1 MSLDSMST
9 SHPVYKSVTT
19 ATQIDELFD
28 SIETTK
34 STAILRMADYYMK
47 EFTGIAN
54 NTLSNIV
61 VRSFRYPSIRISF
74 ISHFFMNVNMD
85 LSFLMNY

>member
-9 SHPVYKSVTT
+9 SHPVYKSLNT

-34 STAILRMADYYMK
+34 STAIFRMADYYMK
-47 EFTGIAN
+47 IFPGIAD

-61 VRSFRYPSIRISF
+61 VRF
-74 ISHFFMNVNMD
+74 I
-85 LSFLMNY
+85 

>member
-28 SIETTK
+28 SIETIK

-47 EFTGIAN
+47 DLTGIGN

-61 VRSFRYPSIRISF
+61 VRSFEWISMKISF
-74 ISHFFMNVNMD
+74 IIC
-85 LSFLMNY
+85 

>member
-47 EFTGIAN
+47 DLTGIGN

-61 VRSFRYPSIRISF
+61 VRSFEWILMKISF
-74 ISHFFMNVNMD
+74 IVC
-85 LSFLMNY
+85 